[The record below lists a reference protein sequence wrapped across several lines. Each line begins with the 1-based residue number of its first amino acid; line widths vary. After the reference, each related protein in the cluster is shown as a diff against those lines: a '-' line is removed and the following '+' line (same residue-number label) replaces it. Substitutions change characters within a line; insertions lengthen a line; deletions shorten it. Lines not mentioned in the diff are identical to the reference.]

1 MQISFYKCWEI
12 SAGTHG
18 LTLSVYSRPSC
29 CRSLSRMGISTL
41 DGDGSGLVQIQDPA
55 VLEYSFGEQSQCSS
69 PPRMC
74 GKARTAMLQCW
85 SDAQS
90 RSLQQHMGMAKLL
103 CLTHQPIPVLLPLSC
118 QCIHVN
124 KIINAETKP
133 STNTPQRFQLCP
145 FKTLISS
152 LARFK
157 HLKI

>member
-1 MQISFYKCWEI
+1 MVLHCLCIRGLHAAGH
-12 SAGTHG
+12 SAGWAYPPWMG
-18 LTLSVYSRPSC
+18 MAVGW
-29 CRSLSRMGISTL
+29 CRSRT
-41 DGDGSGLVQIQDPA
+41 QDPA
-55 VLEYSFGEQSQCSS
+55 VLEHSSGEQSQCSS

-74 GKARTAMLQCW
+74 GKARTAVLQCW

-118 QCIHVN
+118 QCIRVN
-124 KIINAETKP
+124 KTINAETKP

-157 HLKI
+157 HLRI